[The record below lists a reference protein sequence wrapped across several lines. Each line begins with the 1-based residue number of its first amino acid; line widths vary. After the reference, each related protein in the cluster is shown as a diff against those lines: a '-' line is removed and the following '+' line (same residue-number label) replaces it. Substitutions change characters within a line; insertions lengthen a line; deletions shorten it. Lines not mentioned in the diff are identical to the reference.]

1 MNKHRESLDNLSGG
15 LSRPH
20 SETSEPRAK
29 EADTDE
35 YVSQLQAGQANI
47 LVVVRCRPYTK
58 KEKEQDLPSIVQIL
72 EDKVVVI
79 QDPVQD
85 GAEAY
90 RVNRTREKQYA
101 FDFAFQ
107 PTATQQMIFEK
118 STAFL
123 LEGVLTGYNAT
134 VFAYGPTG
142 AGKTYSMLGTLEQ
155 PGLMLNSI
163 SRLFTRIEELRLEKE
178 FTLKLSYLEI
188 YNETIRDLL
197 TAAPEQL
204 EIREDPTKGVLV
216 AGLSEM
222 VASSQEQV
230 TNAIRLGN
238 KRRTTEPTM
247 VNETSSRSH
256 AVLQI
261 VVEHKDRA
269 AGTEAE
275 ISIGKLSLV
284 DLAGSERAA
293 NTQNK
298 GQRLIEGANINR
310 SLLALGNCINALCE
324 SSEKSV
330 KVFIPYRD
338 SKLTRLLKDSLGGNC
353 RTVMLACISPHP
365 AAYEDTHNTLKYA
378 NRAKNIKTSVVRNV
392 LSVSYHISKY
402 TDIIAKLKLE
412 VTELRTAVQNKTKAA
427 LPPIISI
434 EKYQLELNTHFQD
447 EAKSR
452 KRMFEAEQSNEQLSF
467 ILFAR
472 QTELSKA
479 AKSQPDSAAMRKLK
493 EEIDVLTSTMAA
505 NTSTIEAET
514 DRFRDLERKRSGIA
528 ATWERAG
535 IRDQSLAALKTML
548 KQHAMNMSNMDLH
561 RKEKHTEVLL
571 RQKEMLIKHLESQ
584 VKVRDVII
592 DEHQASIVGQHVQVS
607 EQIKRTMQEIQ
618 SLSEIATHSKVSFP
632 DLYPDTALRESQIP
646 KIRQKPHEERKKQH
660 AGRRKKHRNRSN
672 SVHSDESETST
683 ASSGAQSE
691 HHKALLRVA
700 EKFQKS
706 PYVGRGKS
714 IPPKET
720 SRKQHPEATRVRYG
734 AAIRRLDEAK

>member
-1 MNKHRESLDNLSGG
+1 MHFQGDSFDNSSRRP
-15 LSRPH
+15 SRPR
-20 SETSEPRAK
+20 SEADEPRAK

-47 LVVVRCRPYTK
+47 LVAVRCRPYTK

-72 EDKVVVI
+72 EDKVVVL
-79 QDPVQD
+79 QDLATD

-90 RVNRTREKQYA
+90 RVNRTKEKQYA

-107 PTATQQMIFEK
+107 PTATQQMVFEK
-118 STAFL
+118 TTSFL
-123 LEGVLTGYNAT
+123 LEGVLSGYNAT

-142 AGKTYSMLGTLEQ
+142 AGKTYSMLGTIEN
-155 PGLMLNSI
+155 PGLMLNSV
-163 SRLFTRIEELRLEKE
+163 SRLFDRIEESKVEKE
-178 FTLKLSYLEI
+178 YTLKLSYIEI
-188 YNETIRDLL
+188 YNEMIRDLL
-197 TAAPEQL
+197 TTTPDVL
-204 EIREDPTKGVLV
+204 EIREDPSKGVLV
-216 AGLSEM
+216 SGLSEM
-222 VASSQEQV
+222 IASSQEQI
-230 TNAIRLGN
+230 TNTIRLGN
-238 KRRTTEPTM
+238 KRRTTEPTLA
-247 VNETSSRSH
+247 NETSSRSH

-261 VVEHKDRA
+261 IVEHKDKA
-269 AGTEAE
+269 AGIEAE
-275 ISIGKLSLV
+275 IVVGKLSLV

-324 SSEKSV
+324 SSEKGV

-365 AAYEDTHNTLKYA
+365 ASHEDTHNTLKYA

-402 TDIIAKLKLE
+402 TDIIAKLKQE
-412 VTELRTAVQNKTKAA
+412 VTELRSMVQTKSKGA

-434 EKYQLELNTHFQD
+434 EKYQLELNSHFQD

-472 QTELSKA
+472 QTELFQLQKTQGDTA
-479 AKSQPDSAAMRKLK
+479 AIRKLR
-493 EEIDVLTSTMAA
+493 EEIDVLNSTMTA
-505 NTSTIEAET
+505 NVNTIDAENE
-514 DRFRDLERKRSGIA
+514 RFKELMRKREGVEQ
-528 ATWERAG
+528 TWEKAG
-535 IRDQSLAALKTML
+535 IRDPGLALLKTML
-548 KQHAMNMSNMDLH
+548 KQHVVTMSNMDLQ
-561 RKEKHTEVLL
+561 RKEKHSEIQL
-571 RQKEMLIKHLESQ
+571 RQKEMYIKHLESQ

-592 DEHQASIVGQHVQVS
+592 EEHQASIAGQSVKVP
-607 EQIKRTMQEIQ
+607 EQIKKALQEIQ
-618 SLSEIATHSKVSFP
+618 SLSEIAIHSKVSFP
-632 DLYPDTALRESQIP
+632 DLHPDPQQTRESQIP
-646 KIRQKPHEERKKQH
+646 RIRQKPVERKKPH
-660 AGRRKKHRNRSN
+660 GRRRAHRNRSD
-672 SVHSDESETST
+672 SVHSEESETST

-691 HHKALLRVA
+691 HHKALLRIA

-706 PYVGRGKS
+706 PYVTRGKS
-714 IPPKET
+714 IPPPRE
-720 SRKQHPEATRVRYG
+720 SGRKQHPDPTRVRYG
-734 AAIRRLDEAK
+734 VSIRRVEAGK

>member
-1 MNKHRESLDNLSGG
+1 MHRQGDSFDISSRVP
-15 LSRPH
+15 SRPL
-20 SETSEPRAK
+20 SEAGEPQAK

-47 LVVVRCRPYTK
+47 LVAVRCRPYSK
-58 KEKEQDLPSIVQIL
+58 KEKEQDQPNIVQIL
-72 EDKVVVI
+72 EDKVVVLL
-79 QDPVQD
+79 DLVED

-90 RVNRTREKQYA
+90 RVNRTKEKQYA

-107 PTATQQMIFEK
+107 PTATQQVIFEK
-118 STAFL
+118 TTAFL
-123 LEGVLTGYNAT
+123 LEGVLSGYNAT

-142 AGKTYSMLGTLEQ
+142 AGKTYSMLGTPES
-155 PGLMLNSI
+155 PGLMLNSV
-163 SRLFTRIEELRLEKE
+163 SRLFDRIEELKVEKE
-178 FTLKLSYLEI
+178 YTLKLSYLEI
-188 YNETIRDLL
+188 YNEMIRDLL
-197 TAAPEQL
+197 STAPEVL
-204 EIREDPTKGVLV
+204 EIREDPAKGMLV
-216 AGLSEM
+216 AGMSEM
-222 VASSQEQV
+222 VASSKEQV
-230 TNAIRLGN
+230 TSAIRLGN

-247 VNETSSRSH
+247 ANETSSRSH

-275 ISIGKLSLV
+275 IAIGKLSLV
-284 DLAGSERAA
+284 DLAGSERAS

-324 SSEKSV
+324 SSEKGV

-365 AAYEDTHNTLKYA
+365 ASYEDTHNTLKYA

-402 TDIIAKLKLE
+402 TDIIAKLKQE
-412 VTELRTAVQNKTKAA
+412 VTELRSLVQTKSKGA

-434 EKYQLELNTHFQD
+434 EKYQLELNAHFQE

-452 KRMFEAEQSNEQLSF
+452 KRMYEAEQSNEQLSF

-472 QTELSKA
+472 QTELAQGVKT
-479 AKSQPDSAAMRKLK
+479 QGDTPAMRKLR
-493 EEIDVLTSTMAA
+493 EEIDVLGSTMAGNLA
-505 NTSTIEAET
+505 TIETET
-514 DRFRDLERKRSGIA
+514 GRYRDLERRKEGIEQ
-528 ATWERAG
+528 TWEKAG
-535 IRDQSLAALKTML
+535 IRDPGLALLKTML
-548 KQHAMNMSNMDLH
+548 KQHTVTMSNMDLQ
-561 RKEKHTEVLL
+561 RKEKHSEILL
-571 RQKEMLIKHLESQ
+571 RQKEMYIKHLESQ

-592 DEHQASIVGQHVQVS
+592 EEHQTSIVGHSVHMP
-607 EQIKRTMQEIQ
+607 EPIKRALQDIQ

-632 DLYPDTALRESQIP
+632 ELFPDAVPKESHIP
-646 KIRQKPHEERKKQH
+646 KIRQKQPERKKVH
-660 AGRRKKHRNRSN
+660 GRRRVHRNRSN

-700 EKFQKS
+700 DKFQKS
-706 PYVGRGKS
+706 PYVVRGKS
-714 IPPKET
+714 NMQKE
-720 SRKQHPEATRVRYG
+720 SGRKQHLDPIRVRYG
-734 AAIRRLDEAK
+734 AAIRRQDEAK

>member
-1 MNKHRESLDNLSGG
+1 MNRHGDSFDNLTG
-15 LSRPH
+15 RH
-20 SETSEPRAK
+20 SHPRSEPGEPQAK

-47 LVVVRCRPYTK
+47 LVAVRCRPYTK
-58 KEKEQDLPSIVQIL
+58 KEKDQDLPSIVQIL

-107 PTATQQMIFEK
+107 PTATQQIIFEK
-118 STAFL
+118 TTSFL
-123 LEGVLTGYNAT
+123 LEGVLSGYNAT

-142 AGKTYSMLGTLEQ
+142 AGKTYSMLGTFEH

-163 SRLFTRIEELRLEKE
+163 SRLFTRIEDLRLEKE
-178 FTLKLSYLEI
+178 YTLKLSYLEI

-197 TAAPEQL
+197 NAAPEAL
-204 EIREDPTKGVLV
+204 DIREDPAKGVLV

-238 KRRTTEPTM
+238 KRRTTEPTLA
-247 VNETSSRSH
+247 NETSSRSH

-261 VVEHKDRA
+261 VVEHKDKA
-269 AGTEAE
+269 TGTEAE
-275 ISIGKLSLV
+275 IAIGKLSLV

-324 SSEKSV
+324 SSEKAV

-402 TDIIAKLKLE
+402 TDIIAKLKQE
-412 VTELRTAVQNKTKAA
+412 VTELRTAVQNKSKGA
-427 LPPIISI
+427 LPPIVSL
-434 EKYQLELNTHFQD
+434 EKYQLELNAHFQE

-472 QTELSKA
+472 QTELSKSAKAQTDTA
-479 AKSQPDSAAMRKLK
+479 AVRKLK
-493 EEIDVLTSTMAA
+493 EEIDVLSSTMAA
-505 NTSTIEAET
+505 NSNTVETET
-514 DRFRDLERKRSGIA
+514 DRFHDLERKRSGL
-528 ATWERAG
+528 TQSWERANL
-535 IRDQSLAALKTML
+535 RDQNLAVLRTML
-548 KQHAMNMSNMDLH
+548 KQHIMNMSNMDLH
-561 RKEKHTEVLL
+561 RKEKHTEILL
-571 RQKEMLIKHLESQ
+571 RQKEMFIKHLEGQ

-592 DEHQASIVGQHVQVS
+592 DEHQASIVGQKVQVS
-607 EQIKRTMQEIQ
+607 EQIRRKMQEIQ
-618 SLSEIATHSKVSFP
+618 SLSEIAAHSKVSFP
-632 DLYPDTALRESQIP
+632 DLYSETVVRESQIP
-646 KIRQKPHEERKKQH
+646 RVKLKPQERKQP
-660 AGRRKKHRNRSN
+660 GRHRHRHRSN
-672 SVHSDESETST
+672 SVHSIESETST

-691 HHKALLRVA
+691 QHKALLRVA
-700 EKFQKS
+700 EKFRKS
-706 PYVGRGKS
+706 PYVARGQS

-720 SRKQHPEATRVRYG
+720 GRKQHVDPTRVHYG